1 MSTVPSD
8 GHCEPSKYERAAA
21 LLSPEAREA
30 LIAVSARVG
39 ISEDDPLYCVLLAQ
53 SELFR
58 ECMPAQ
64 QEMRQAGVNLSHLTV
79 AVKKLEK
86 RCDAVSETMT
96 RVEDVTRKNVRM
108 ALLFALVAGMILMF
122 LCLLAVDWT
131 TGGFRILISL
141 RG

>member
-1 MSTVPSD
+1 MSAVPSNGD
-8 GHCEPSKYERAAA
+8 REPSKYERAAA

-39 ISEDDPLYCVLLAQ
+39 ISEDDPLYSVLLAQ

-64 QEMRQAGVNLSHLTV
+64 QHMRQAGLDVSHLTI
-79 AVKKLEK
+79 AVKELTK
-86 RCDAVSETMT
+86 RCDAISDTMT
-96 RVEDVTRKNVRM
+96 RVEDVTRKNVRI
-108 ALLFALVAGMILMF
+108 ALLFALVAGMVLMF
-122 LCLLAVDWT
+122 LCLLAVDWM
-131 TGGFRILISL
+131 TGGFRILVSL

>member
-1 MSTVPSD
+1 MSANAD
-8 GHCEPSKYERAAA
+8 REPSGYKRAAA

-39 ISEDDPLYCVLLAQ
+39 ISEDDPIYSVLLAQ

-64 QEMRQAGVNLSHLTV
+64 QDMRQAGRDLSHLSV
-79 AVKKLEK
+79 AVKELTK
-86 RCDAVSETMT
+86 RCDAISDTMN
-96 RVEDVTRKNVRM
+96 RVEDVTRKNVRT
-108 ALLFALVAGMILMF
+108 ALLFAFVAGMVLMF
-122 LCLLAVDWT
+122 VCLLAVDWV
-131 TGGFRILISL
+131 TGGFRILVSL

>member
-1 MSTVPSD
+1 MSTIATNGD
-8 GHCEPSKYERAAA
+8 REPSKYERAAA

-39 ISEDDPLYCVLLAQ
+39 ISEDDPLYSVLLAQ

-64 QEMRQAGVNLSHLTV
+64 QEMRQAGVELSHLTV
-79 AVKKLEK
+79 AVTELGN

-108 ALLFALVAGMILMF
+108 ALLFALIAGMILMF
-122 LCLLAVDWT
+122 LCLLAVDWM
-131 TGGFRILISL
+131 TGGFRILVSL